1 MTVSVNWIPTGC
13 GVKAAGAEKVGSGPE
28 PAYPS
33 DLLERINNIDLGA
46 EDIYLAWELV
56 RLGGKTLD
64 ERLQR
69 ALILLILA
77 ARLVAAEGSTRLHL
91 ATGGHLAGILSDFP
105 VTIGEREAIDELI
118 GEALKAAEAANGSA
132 LANLFGPPGAYRPL
146 IISGGYLYTQRLHSL
161 EKRVGSALQLRLT
174 VDSALPETAL
184 AGKFE
189 PYFEEA
195 YQEVL
200 DLPPLG
206 ASRALYLDDEQKMAV
221 RTALEGKI
229 TVISGRPG
237 SGKTSIIASILRIMA
252 RIGSPPLESI
262 ALAAPTGKAADKMRR
277 SIIEHLAAIPEISG
291 ADLALAVGCPPSSTL
306 HRLLG
311 YSPGPDFFRH
321 NEHNPLAEELV
332 IVDESSMVDLAMMD
346 RLLRALRP
354 ETRLILLGD
363 ADQLPPIETGAVL
376 RDLCRSDIVK
386 NLGRA
391 AILNKSYRAREEDPA
406 GKQILGVAAAVNE
419 GIKIEGA
426 PGGTYPGMTGSVSEI
441 VFRGVERLEP
451 GHDNH
456 RKELF
461 SLWLDKIIA
470 GLEGLDQRLE
480 KIYSPGAAGF
490 NPETTEELRTL
501 LAHYEKF
508 QILCVTRVTAGG
520 TGSEAVNHWFHQRW
534 FADRYSDSR
543 LVNAS
548 AFLIGEPVIVTRN
561 DYNLRLYNGDSG
573 LVLNIAPSISSRKL
587 PARPMAVFPRS
598 DGFAAFP
605 LDALRSRLEPAW
617 AVTVHKAQGS
627 EYDHLALIL
636 PEVHVRPLTRE
647 LLYTA
652 ITRAR
657 KSVVI
662 TGSTEVLNSGIANS
676 VERASGLF
684 EE

>member
-13 GVKAAGAEKVGSGPE
+13 GVKTTGAGTMGPGPA
-28 PAYPS
+28 PAYPA
-33 DLLERINNIDLGA
+33 DLLARINHLDLGA

-56 RLGGKTLD
+56 RSGGSTLD

-77 ARLVAAEGSTRLHL
+77 ARLVASEGSTRLPL
-91 ATGGHLAGILSDFP
+91 TVGGHLHNILSDFSA
-105 VTIGEREAIDELI
+105 TTAEREAVVELI
-118 GEALKAAEAANGSA
+118 GEAQKASVKADKSVLNY
-132 LANLFGPPGAYRPL
+132 LFGPPGSYRPL
-146 IISGGYLYTQRLHSL
+146 IIDHDYLYTQRLHSL
-161 EKRVGSALQLRLT
+161 EKRVGSALRLKLT
-174 VDSALPETAL
+174 GDAALIEDAIT
-184 AGKFE
+184 GKQE
-189 PYFEEA
+189 PDFEEA
-195 YQEVL
+195 FQEVL
-200 DLPPLG
+200 SHPPLG
-206 ASRALYLDDEQKMAV
+206 TAGSLFLDDEQKLAV
-221 RTALEGKI
+221 RSALEGKF

-237 SGKTSIIASILRIMA
+237 SGKTSIVASILRVLA

-262 ALAAPTGKAADKMRR
+262 ALAAPTGKAADRMRR
-277 SIIEHLAAIPEISG
+277 SIAEHLTAIPEISG
-291 ADLALAVGCPPSSTL
+291 ADRELAAECPSSSTL

-311 YSPGPDFFRH
+311 YSPGQDFFRH

-332 IVDESSMVDLAMMD
+332 IVDESSMIDLAMMD

-363 ADQLPPIETGAVL
+363 ADQLPSIEAGAVL
-376 RDLCRSDIVK
+376 RDLCRSDTVK
-386 NLGRA
+386 DLGRA
-391 AILNKSYRAREEDPA
+391 VILKNSYRAREEDPA
-406 GKQILGVAAAVNE
+406 GKQILSVAAAVNN
-419 GIKIEGA
+419 GLRLKDA
-426 PGGTYPGMTGSVSEI
+426 PGGIYPEISGSGLDLI
-441 VFRGVERLEP
+441 FRGVERLEP
-451 GHDNH
+451 GHDTQ

-461 SLWLDKIIA
+461 ALWLSKLTTELG
-470 GLEGLDQRLE
+470 GLGQRLE
-480 KIYSPGAAGF
+480 KVYSPGAAGF

-508 QILCVTRVTAGG
+508 RLLCVTRVTAGG
-520 TGSEAVNHWFHQRW
+520 TGSEAVNSWFHQRW
-534 FADRYSDSR
+534 FADRYGDSR
-543 LVNAS
+543 LVNAP
-548 AFLIGEPVIVTRN
+548 AFLIGEPVMVTRN

-573 LVLNIAPSISSRKL
+573 LVLNIAPATGSRKL

-598 DGFAAFP
+598 GGFAAFP

-662 TGSTEVLNSGIANS
+662 AGSAEVLDSGIANS

-684 EE
+684 ED